1 MKTFLLAGLI
11 MLAIHTTAQNKY
23 LEIGDT
29 LPAFSA
35 AISNYEKKIFTNA
48 DLKNKLTI
56 LDFWTINCGACIAA
70 MPKMKRLKDRYG
82 DALQII
88 LVTPNTT
95 SQVEALAKKNKI
107 VKQNT
112 LPSIVGDSQIFRR
125 FNFQSV
131 PTHIW
136 IDSAGNVRYITEGWD
151 TNDSTITAYLRGADP
166 KIIQKVEDRHFDYK
180 ALSQLLIRSS
190 PYASL
195 LQQYSVFLARI
206 EGMRDGMVIET
217 DSLTQEAAVITI
229 INEFPLN
236 LFRYAFKGSYL
247 AANDNRRLILEGETA
262 AALAGTNENYKNT
275 GWRNAHMFTYQL
287 KPPASKRKEAL
298 QYMQQDLNRFFGV
311 KARIEKR
318 EMPCMALVKLPAWK
332 SKPILQKDT
341 VCGYNEGRLVVR
353 NCTTNRLVYLL
364 NDATINSNHVPV
376 FFDETS
382 IDGTVNIELNIGPML
397 EGNIEDLD
405 RQLRSFG
412 LTLVPKNELIDVF
425 VIGDK

>member
-11 MLAIHTTAQNKY
+11 MLAIQASAQNKY

-70 MPKMKRLKDRYG
+70 MPKMKALKDRYG

-95 SQVEALAKKNKI
+95 TQVVALAKKNKI
-107 VKQNT
+107 VKETT

-136 IDSAGNVRYITEGWD
+136 IDSAGKVRYITEGWD

-166 KIIQKVEDRHFDYK
+166 KIIQKVENRHFDYK
-180 ALSQLLIRSS
+180 GLIQLFTKDNPYAPLLKQYSFFMGKIEGTRNNTIIEQDSITKEPLLIT
-190 PYASL
+190 L
-195 LQQYSVFLARI
+195 
-206 EGMRDGMVIET
+206 
-217 DSLTQEAAVITI
+217 
-229 INEFPLN
+229 INNFPLE
-236 LFRYAFKGSYL
+236 LFSYAFKGSYL
-247 AANDNRRLILEGETA
+247 ISYDTRRLFLEGKTPLSLVEPKEPALKTA
-262 AALAGTNENYKNT
+262 
-275 GWRNAHMFTYQL
+275 WRNAHMFTYQL
-287 KPPASKRKEAL
+287 KPASDKRKDAFMV
-298 QYMQQDLNRFFGV
+298 MQMDLNRFFGV
-311 KARIEKR
+311 NARIEKR
-318 EMPCMALVKLPAWK
+318 PMPCLALVKLPGWK
-332 SKPILQKDT
+332 KNSILQKDT
-341 VCGYNEGRLVVR
+341 ACGYNDGRLVIR
-353 NCTTNRLVYLL
+353 NCPISRLIFLL
-364 NDATINSNHVPV
+364 NDATLCRLKVPV

-405 RQLRSFG
+405 RQLRNFG
-412 LTLVPKNELIDVF
+412 LALVPKKEMIDVF
-425 VIGDK
+425 VIGD